1 MNDINDPLTPKEK
14 QDAIKAVSQICTI
27 LICGSCVILAAQ
39 VMEVKHILMFSYG
52 MGLLTRPLSE
62 RVTKLIERK

>member
-1 MNDINDPLTPKEK
+1 MSIDEPLTKEERK
-14 QDAIKAVSQICTI
+14 SALKCLSQICTI

-39 VMEVKHILMFSYG
+39 FMEVKHILMFSYG

-62 RVTKLIERK
+62 RVAKLLERK